1 LSSGKLRG
9 FCTGLIRIVQVW
21 VCFLFGY
28 VLQGRKEHEQEEESM
43 AKRVQESIEVEAPL
57 QDVFLYWSNFQN
69 FPKIMRNVEEVRATG
84 PDTSRWRVKGPVG
97 KTVEYEA
104 KTTEMSPTR
113 GIAWESIEGEVENS
127 GRVRFEEVAPGRTR
141 IEVTMTYGD
150 PPGGKVGEVVADAI
164 YNPERE
170 LREDL
175 ENFAK
180 QVERGELR
188 LGGPTSS

>member
-1 LSSGKLRG
+1 MDLGR
-9 FCTGLIRIVQVW
+9 CTGLIRVDQVW
-21 VCFLFGY
+21 EFFLSGY
-28 VLQGRKEHEQEEESM
+28 VLGESKSASKGKESM
-43 AKRVQESIEVEAPL
+43 AKRVQESIEVEASL

-84 PDTSRWRVKGPVG
+84 PDTSRWRVKGPLG

-104 KTTEMSPTR
+104 RSTEMSPSR
-113 GIAWESIEGEVENS
+113 GIAWESVEGEVENS

-141 IEVTMTYGD
+141 VEVTMTYAD
-150 PPGGKVGEVVADAI
+150 PPGGKIGEVVADTI
-164 YNPERE
+164 SNPERE

-175 ENFAK
+175 ENFAR